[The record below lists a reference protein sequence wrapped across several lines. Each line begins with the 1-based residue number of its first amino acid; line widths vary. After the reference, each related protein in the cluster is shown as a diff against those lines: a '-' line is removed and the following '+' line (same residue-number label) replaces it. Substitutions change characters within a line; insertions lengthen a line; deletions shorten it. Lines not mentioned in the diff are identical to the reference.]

1 MGTNLKNFCAI
12 RKRPFGAYGE
22 KKIRM
27 RSFEKNKPMHR
38 ITYPCG

>member
-1 MGTNLKNFCAI
+1 MGTNLKNFCAT

-22 KKIRM
+22 KKVRKCL
-27 RSFEKNKPMHR
+27 FEKDKPIHK